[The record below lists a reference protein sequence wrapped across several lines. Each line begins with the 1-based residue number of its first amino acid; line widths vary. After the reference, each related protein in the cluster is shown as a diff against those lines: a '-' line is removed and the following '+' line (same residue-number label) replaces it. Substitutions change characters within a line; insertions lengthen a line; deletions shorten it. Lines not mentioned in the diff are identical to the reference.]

1 MACDTLGLHR
11 GTPVKKNR
19 LVTWIRYGVMKSR
32 QKNLNTAETLSN
44 KVTLSRENMSIL
56 KSSKFK
62 DVLSD
67 IVKIN

>member
-1 MACDTLGLHR
+1 MRNFKH
-11 GTPVKKNR
+11 
-19 LVTWIRYGVMKSR
+19 
-32 QKNLNTAETLSN
+32 